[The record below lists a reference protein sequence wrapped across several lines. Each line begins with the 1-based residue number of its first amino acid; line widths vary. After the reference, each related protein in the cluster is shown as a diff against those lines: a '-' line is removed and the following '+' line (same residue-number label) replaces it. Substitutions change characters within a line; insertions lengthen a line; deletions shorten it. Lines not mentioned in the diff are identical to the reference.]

1 MARLSLDNAA
11 GPHVAADRWT
21 AYSLTVWAICMLGFA
36 FDIYEGTIMQLV
48 TPILIKEWGIVP
60 ATMGYI
66 TTLSAWV
73 GLIGV
78 FIFPALADLY
88 GRRPILILTILGYS
102 LFTVPPTS
110 SLAALCM
117 STTPRC
123 RYWRRAPARP
133 RPAGCGPMCIS

>member
-1 MARLSLDNAA
+1 MALLSAETV
-11 GPHVAADRWT
+11 GPPLTANRWT

-66 TTLSAWV
+66 TTVSAWV

-78 FIFPALADLY
+78 FIFPELAD
-88 GRRPILILTILGYS
+88 
-102 LFTVPPTS
+102 
-110 SLAALCM
+110 
-117 STTPRC
+117 ST
-123 RYWRRAPARP
+123 
-133 RPAGCGPMCIS
+133 GVGPFSF

>member
-1 MARLSLDNAA
+1 MAHLSLVKAA
-11 GPHVAADRWT
+11 GPQISADRWT

-36 FDIYEGTIMQLV
+36 FDIYESTIMQLV

-88 GRRPILILTILGYS
+88 GRRPILILTILGIRC
-102 LFTVPPTS
+102 
-110 SLAALCM
+110 SLASPALRKA
-117 STTPRC
+117 RC
-123 RYWRRAPARP
+123 S
-133 RPAGCGPMCIS
+133 C